1 MNVERGL
8 KKFLHEW
15 VKKNFG
21 ESEADD
27 PSWNIDDLAHALKE
41 EFDKIN
47 YKIET
52 LNLRADV
59 EMVAFDKDITLTE
72 DELKWVVGEYRISEG
87 YNELNRPCIEYLLE
101 RVKGREEEDNY

>member
-52 LNLRADV
+52 LNLKTDV
-59 EMVAFDKDITLTE
+59 EMVAEDNDVRLT
-72 DELKWVVGEYRISEG
+72 DEQLGWVVDEYRTSEA
-87 YNELNRPCIEYLLE
+87 YCELNRPAIEYFI
-101 RVKGREEEDNY
+101 GRATGEYN